1 MTKRRGPKNRPLW
14 HTTGN
19 SGPVRGHTIDDDPL
33 PPSCQPILYPGSNI
47 ALDAQGSNLPHEP
60 FVRDF
65 IEGFAEVQKDY
76 IHGPR
81 TVTLTEHVLVKVK
94 EVCNARPTLT
104 KTVLARVN
112 EVVCLQEV
120 DHPVL
125 DDGLK
130 DFSWDES
137 KADGSVIP
145 RIREETLFADGA
157 NVRRPK
163 VLGHLCR
170 GQRSVKDLT
179 EVRDHATRYS
189 LEDFRQEAVRAS
201 CLVRLQLLQLRLD
214 LRFSLSLSLSL

>member
-1 MTKRRGPKNRPLW
+1 MAARSLCRARTDSGFAALIPSLVSSANLDTLLERARSRSLIYITKRIGPKTDPY
-14 HTTGN
+14 

-33 PPSCQPILYPGSNI
+33 PPSCKPIFNPGSNI

-65 IEGFAEVQKDY
+65 IEGFAEVQKDV

-94 EVCNARPTLT
+94 EVCSTRPTLT
-104 KTVLARVN
+104 KTVLARVY

-130 DFSWDES
+130 DFSWDGS
-137 KADGSVIP
+137 QADGSVVP
-145 RIREETLFADGA
+145 PVCEETL
-157 NVRRPK
+157 
-163 VLGHLCR
+163 
-170 GQRSVKDLT
+170 ST
-179 EVRDHATRYS
+179 ENTGPNYCNTARH
-189 LEDFRQEAVRAS
+189 E
-201 CLVRLQLLQLRLD
+201 
-214 LRFSLSLSLSL
+214 